1 MKISFVIP
9 VYNGARLFPRAVGS
23 ILRDGGAGDLEVV
36 LVDDGSTD
44 DSAEVARDLV
54 RRYGDKVVYVHQEN
68 KGAAAARNHGVDV
81 SSGEWVWFLDCDDE
95 LAEGAVSAFRDFVA
109 DDRGLEVVLGG
120 YEVRNGEKV
129 RRKVPRLNG
138 RGRVA
143 RVLDYL
149 IHKKLSISQGAFVLR
164 RDVAERIR
172 YSEELGQSEDI
183 PVFVQVL
190 LCEHVAV
197 LERNLAVINRREGSV
212 RNDAV
217 RALEAG
223 PRVAD
228 VVFAI
233 PGLPREVMRYRVRY
247 KASRCLS
254 AGRILF
260 RGGMVKEARRV
271 FWAGVR
277 VYPLSLLRGRAVK
290 FVLRAYLTSPARAD

>member
-1 MKISFVIP
+1 MT
-9 VYNGARLFPRAVGS
+9 NWR
-23 ILRDGGAGDLEVV
+23 
-36 LVDDGSTD
+36 
-44 DSAEVARDLV
+44 
-54 RRYGDKVVYVHQEN
+54 
-68 KGAAAARNHGVDV
+68 
-81 SSGEWVWFLDCDDE
+81 
-95 LAEGAVSAFRDFVA
+95 
-109 DDRGLEVVLGG
+109 
-120 YEVRNGEKV
+120 
-129 RRKVPRLNG
+129 
-138 RGRVA
+138 RGRF
-143 RVLDYL
+143 LLSGILWL